1 MPERPTRKMREMTL
15 DELLM
20 IYFNWRA
27 RQIPPRPRACHLSAE
42 LNASPKATEHRKA
55 LDELIGKIEAGQ
67 DLTPHLSE
75 KVGTAHDPDFPA
87 KKMHQRDDRDLLLA
101 DWGVYHLHLAV
112 SGSDDLVFAMVTP
125 TDAYLIGVYPHGSW
139 GLTEILEIVVRNWP
153 DAGLMLPTHAIGL
166 TNKWTDEERLELRE
180 AGISSP
186 MIELDGK
193 VWASSAMGQTA
204 DGKTSM
210 ATIRSNEIMH
220 TLYRWETDQATLLAE
235 AEQAVNRAGERTVT
249 GNWTPVVHGQLL
261 GLQRDDVFHPIASLA
276 DHG

>member
-1 MPERPTRKMREMTL
+1 MVAPSIAGALEAEARRYILDAMPERPTRKMREMTL

-125 TDAYLIGVYPHGSW
+125 TERMSGSSW
-139 GLTEILEIVVRNWP
+139 NFEGGLR
-153 DAGLMLPTHAIGL
+153 GF
-166 TNKWTDEERLELRE
+166 
-180 AGISSP
+180 
-186 MIELDGK
+186 DG
-193 VWASSAMGQTA
+193 
-204 DGKTSM
+204 
-210 ATIRSNEIMH
+210 
-220 TLYRWETDQATLLAE
+220 
-235 AEQAVNRAGERTVT
+235 
-249 GNWTPVVHGQLL
+249 
-261 GLQRDDVFHPIASLA
+261 
-276 DHG
+276 